1 MGYRYRRR
9 KRRIRIATSLI
20 LVLISCI
27 FLVSCMA
34 NANVIWVRGLL
45 GYDVTD
51 YEGEATVATLSTTD
65 ERVGALCAMVDILA
79 SDRGV
84 SLECFANTGEAVSLY
99 RDAILDFMLRQKY
112 SQYTGNRGELD
123 RVLAQYP
130 QMQLSTVI
138 PAKDFENTVFRY
150 FGGVS
155 VKNASGA
162 LYSYLKRADCY
173 TTPLQGRVYD
183 TAIEVLSLEE
193 TQNTYRMRFVL
204 SDDASSSGNYTAVF
218 VKREDGSAYFRSLSV

>member
-9 KRRIRIATSLI
+9 KRRIRIAASLI
-20 LVLISCI
+20 FVLVSCV

-34 NANVIWVRGLL
+34 NANVTWVRGLL

-51 YEGEATVATLSTTD
+51 YENEETLITLQAD
-65 ERVGALCAMVDILA
+65 DPRAAELCAMVDILS
-79 SDRGV
+79 SDRGTALQ
-84 SLECFANTGEAVSLY
+84 SFENTSEAVALY
-99 RDAILDFMLRQKY
+99 RDAILGFMLRQNY
-112 SQYTGNRGELD
+112 SLYTGNRGELD
-123 RVLAQYP
+123 RVSAQYP

-155 VKNASGA
+155 VKNANGA

-173 TTPLQGRVYD
+173 TTPLQSRVYR
-183 TAIEVLSLEE
+183 TSVEIVSLEE
-193 TQNTYRMRFVL
+193 TAHTYRMRFTL
-204 SDDASSSGNYTAVF
+204 SDSATVSGVYTAVF
-218 VKREDGSAYFRSLSV
+218 VKRDDGSAYFRSLSQ